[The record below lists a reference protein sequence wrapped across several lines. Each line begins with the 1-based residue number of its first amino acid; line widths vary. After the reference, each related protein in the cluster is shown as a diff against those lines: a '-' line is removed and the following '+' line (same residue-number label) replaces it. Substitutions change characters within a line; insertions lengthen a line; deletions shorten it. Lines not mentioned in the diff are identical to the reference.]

1 MPNFGLLNHPKKRFM
16 KNCNYFFP
24 LLLILLWACE
34 AKTPDAAP
42 LIAFEEFGNI
52 PENYPKQGSTY
63 EDFEKF
69 KQKYETRFA
78 LEGYLSLPP
87 LFGLA
92 SETFG
97 LDFRKNLGD
106 SLRMTAYFSLGS
118 GKNQLKNLPNKYK
131 DEDME
136 VMTMNGEKAG
146 IKTKVRIHGKRS
158 VVSDGF
164 GKKIKQ
170 CYINVDRV
178 EMIIN

>member
-1 MPNFGLLNHPKKRFM
+1 M
-16 KNCNYFFP
+16 KSKNYFLSFIFIF
-24 LLLILLWACE
+24 LLACE
-34 AKTPDAAP
+34 TKTPDAAP
-42 LIAFEEFGNI
+42 PIAFEEFSNI

-69 KQKYETRFA
+69 RQKYETRFA
-78 LEGYLSLPP
+78 MEGYLSLPP

-106 SLRMTAYFSLGS
+106 SLKITAYFMLGS
-118 GKNQLKNLPNKYK
+118 GKNQLKNLPDKYK
-131 DEDME
+131 EDDME
-136 VMTMNGEKAG
+136 VMDMNGKKVG

-158 VVSDGF
+158 TVSDGF

-178 EMIIN
+178 EIVK